1 MSERHDH
8 KQTTAIVY
16 AYVATCALWLIL
28 GSLYG
33 VILAWKLVY
42 PDLLSLEF
50 LSYGRMRPV
59 HTASLLL
66 GFLSLGL
73 TGLAYLVVNRTAER
87 PIWSP
92 LLAYAALI
100 FWNTALIAGL
110 ITLSLGVTRGP
121 VEYREW
127 IGPVAALFGAG
138 ALLNG
143 LNILLT
149 LIRRSTPE
157 LYISNWFILAGFAC
171 LPVLYLVAYLP
182 AYTTGSANI
191 IIQGYYM
198 HVVLG
203 LWFTPL
209 VLGITYW
216 ALPILLNK
224 PIYSYGL
231 GVLAFWGNLVFY
243 SLIGAHHF
251 IFAPTPWWLQSTAIL
266 VGLGMMVPVWAS
278 TGNFLLTM
286 RGSWRYIRH
295 EPAGWFLLS
304 GALMYGLA
312 SSQGTLQAFR
322 PINLLVHFTNYTV
335 GHAHFAAY
343 GFVSFLLFGAVYAL
357 VPRLTRHTCSKALAA
372 THFWLALI
380 GLALYVLAMT
390 IGGVRQGF
398 SWASGAAFI
407 DSVIAV
413 APWYLLRAIGGS
425 LMAASHF
432 IFAWNLWCMRPRAV
446 PAATLAP
453 AGVPA

>member
-1 MSERHDH
+1 MREREDH
-8 KQTTAIVY
+8 RKTTAIVY
-16 AYVATCALWLIL
+16 AYVVACAVWLVL
-28 GSLYG
+28 GSAYG
-33 VILAWKLVY
+33 AVLAWKLVY
-42 PDLLSLEF
+42 PDALPLEW
-50 LSYGRMRPV
+50 LSYGRIRPV

-92 LLAYAALI
+92 MLACAALV
-100 FWNTALIAGL
+100 FWNGALVAGL
-110 ITLSLGVTRGP
+110 VTLSLGVTRGP
-121 VEYREW
+121 IEYREW
-127 IGPVAALFGAG
+127 IAPVAMLFAIGAV
-138 ALLNG
+138 LNG
-143 LNILLT
+143 LNILIT
-149 LIRRSTPE
+149 LIRRTTPE

-182 AYTTGSANI
+182 DFAAGSANI

-209 VLGITYW
+209 ILGITYW

-251 IFAPTPWWLQSTAIL
+251 IFAPTAWWLQSTAIL

-286 RGSWRYIRH
+286 RGSWRYVRH

-322 PINLLVHFTNYTV
+322 PVNLLVHFTNYTV

-343 GFVSFLLFGAVYAL
+343 GFVSFLLFGAIYAL
-357 VPRLTRHTCSKALAA
+357 LPRLTRRDCPRAFVV

-380 GLALYVLAMT
+380 GLGLYVLAMT
-390 IGGVRQGF
+390 IAGVWQGL
-398 SWASGAAFI
+398 SWASGVAFI
-407 DSVIAV
+407 DSVVAI

-425 LMAASHF
+425 LMAASHLV
-432 IFAWNLWCMRPRAV
+432 FAWNLWLMRPKAVRAPV
-446 PAATLAP
+446 LAAQGAP
-453 AGVPA
+453 A

>member
-1 MSERHDH
+1 MTERDEQRH
-8 KQTTAIVY
+8 TAAIVY
-16 AYVATCALWLIL
+16 AYLASAAMWLVI

-42 PDLLSLEF
+42 PDALPFEL
-50 LSYGRMRPV
+50 LSYGRIRPV
-59 HTASLLL
+59 HTASVLL
-66 GFLSLGL
+66 GFLSLAL
-73 TGLAYLVVNRTAER
+73 TGLAYLVVKRTAER
-87 PIWSP
+87 PIWSGS
-92 LLAYAALI
+92 LAYAGLL
-100 FWNTALIAGL
+100 FWNAALIAGL
-110 ITLSLGVTRGP
+110 VTFSLGVTRGP

-127 IGPVAALFGAG
+127 IGPIAALFAVGVA
-138 ALLNG
+138 LNG
-143 LNILLT
+143 FNILLT
-149 LIRRSTPE
+149 LMRRRTPE

-171 LPVLYLVAYLP
+171 LPVLYLTAYLS
-182 AYTTGSANI
+182 AFDTGSANI

-209 VLGITYW
+209 ILGITYW

-266 VGLGMMVPVWAS
+266 VGLGMLVPVWAS

-286 RGSWRYIRH
+286 RGTWRFMRH
-295 EPAGWFLLS
+295 EPASWFLLS

-312 SSQGTLQAFR
+312 SSQGTAQAFR
-322 PINLLVHFTNYTV
+322 PFNLIVHFSNYTV

-343 GFVSFLLFGAVYAL
+343 GFVSFLAFGAIYAL
-357 VPRLTRHTCSKALAA
+357 LPRTVGRRISPGLVAM
-372 THFWLALI
+372 HFWLALI
-380 GLALYVLAMT
+380 GLALYVVAMT
-390 IGGVRQGF
+390 AGGLLQGL

-407 DSVIAV
+407 DSVALS

-425 LMAASHF
+425 LMALSHLV
-432 IFAWNLWCMRPRAV
+432 FACNLWCLRPQRQ
-446 PAATLAP
+446 AATVA
-453 AGVPA
+453 AAQGAAA

>member
-1 MSERHDH
+1 MDERDEHR
-8 KQTTAIVY
+8 QTAAIVY
-16 AYVATCALWLIL
+16 AYVASSAFWLVL
-28 GSLYG
+28 GSAYG
-33 VILAWKLVY
+33 VILAWKLVF
-42 PDLLSLEF
+42 PDALAFEF
-50 LSYGRMRPV
+50 LSYGRIRPV

-73 TGLAYLVVNRTAER
+73 TGIAYLVVARTSER
-87 PIWSP
+87 SIWSP
-92 LLAYAALI
+92 LLAYAALF
-100 FWNTALIAGL
+100 FWNAALLAGF

-127 IGPVAALFGAG
+127 ITPVAGLFAIGVM
-138 ALLNG
+138 LNG
-143 LNILLT
+143 LNILVT
-149 LIRRSTPE
+149 LIRRRTTE

-182 AYTTGSANI
+182 AFDAGSANI

-243 SLIGAHHF
+243 TLIGAHHF

-286 RGSWRYIRH
+286 RGSWRFMRH
-295 EPAGWFLLS
+295 EPASWFLFC
-304 GALMYGLA
+304 GALFYGLA

-322 PINLLVHFTNYTV
+322 PVNLLVHFTNYTV

-357 VPRLTRHTCSKALAA
+357 VPRLTHRDCPKTLMA

-390 IGGVRQGF
+390 IAGLRQGL

-407 DSVIAV
+407 ESVTAI

-425 LMAASHF
+425 LMAASHLL
-432 IFAWNLWCMRPRAV
+432 FAWNLWCMRPRA
-446 PAATLAP
+446 ARAP
-453 AGVPA
+453 ALASQGAQA

>member
-1 MSERHDH
+1 MRERKDH
-8 KQTTAIVY
+8 RQTMAIVY
-16 AYVATCALWLIL
+16 AYVSCSAAWLLL

-33 VILAWKLVY
+33 VILSWKLVY
-42 PDLLSLEF
+42 PDALTLEL
-50 LSYGRMRPV
+50 LSYGRIRPV

-92 LLAYAALI
+92 ALAYTALL
-100 FWNTALIAGL
+100 FWNGALIAGL
-110 ITLSLGVTRGP
+110 VTLSLGTTRGP
-121 VEYREW
+121 IEYREW
-127 IGPVAALFGAG
+127 IAPVAALFAIG

-143 LNILLT
+143 LNIVLT
-149 LIRRSTPE
+149 LIHRPTPE

-182 AYTTGSANI
+182 AYATGSANI

-209 VLGITYW
+209 ILGITYW

-295 EPAGWFLLS
+295 EPAGWFLFA
-304 GALMYGLA
+304 GALIYGLA

-322 PINLLVHFTNYTV
+322 PVNLLVHFTNYTV

-357 VPRLTRHTCSKALAA
+357 IPRLTGRDTSRTLAA

-380 GLALYVLAMT
+380 GLGLYVIAMT
-390 IGGVRQGF
+390 IAGVRQGLG
-398 SWASGAAFI
+398 WASGAAFI
-407 DSVIAV
+407 DSVTAI

-425 LMAASHF
+425 LMATSHVV
-432 IFAWNLWCMRPRAV
+432 FAWNLWCMRPQPMRV
-446 PAATLAP
+446 PSVATQGAP
-453 AGVPA
+453 A